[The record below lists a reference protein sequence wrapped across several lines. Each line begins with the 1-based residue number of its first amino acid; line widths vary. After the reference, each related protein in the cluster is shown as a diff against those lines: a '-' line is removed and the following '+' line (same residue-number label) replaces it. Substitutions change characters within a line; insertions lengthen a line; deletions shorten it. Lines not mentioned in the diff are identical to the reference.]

1 MLKNAIIALLAT
13 GLLFSNTILSEYG
26 WVAYIAVSMVAF
38 MVIVAV
44 EMIIEDQM
52 ARRRRLM
59 RLRRDINRDIA
70 LNQPTKVS

>member
-26 WVAYIAVSMVAF
+26 WIPYIATSMVAF

-44 EMIIEDQM
+44 EMIIEDYM

>member
-26 WVAYIAVSMVAF
+26 WLAYISTSM
-38 MVIVAV
+38 IVFFLVFAI
-44 EMIIEDQM
+44 EMLIEDYM
-52 ARRRRLM
+52 AKIRRWKKFKRTV
-59 RLRRDINRDIA
+59 NRKIA

>member
-26 WVAYIAVSMVAF
+26 WIPYIATSMVAF
-38 MVIVAV
+38 MVIFAIEMFV
-44 EMIIEDQM
+44 EDYM
-52 ARRRRLM
+52 AKIRRWKKFKRTV
-59 RLRRDINRDIA
+59 NRKIA

>member
-26 WVAYIAVSMVAF
+26 WVAYIATSMVAF

-44 EMIIEDQM
+44 EMIIEDQL
-52 ARRRRLM
+52 ARRRRLK
-59 RLRRDINRDIA
+59 RFKRTVNRKIT
-70 LNQPTKVS
+70 LNTPTKAS

>member
-26 WVAYIAVSMVAF
+26 WVPYIAVSMVSF

-52 ARRRRLM
+52 ARRRRLK
-59 RLRRDINRDIA
+59 RFQRTVNRKIA
-70 LNQPTKVS
+70 LNQPSKVS

>member
-26 WVAYIAVSMVAF
+26 WLAYIAVSMVAF

-44 EMIIEDQM
+44 EIIIEDQM
-52 ARRRRLM
+52 ARRRRLK
-59 RLRRDINRDIA
+59 RFKRTVNRKIA